1 MVIGYQNIVLRD
13 MVKSDIEDYVRW
25 FTTETE
31 WGNWD
36 APWEPLD
43 GTEEAERKSWTEY
56 YASVK
61 DLPDDELRWKFE
73 IEFCGKHIGWVS
85 SYCIDEAFAWV
96 SADSVQEGQRIYRA
110 VGIDICDKMY
120 QGKGLGTK
128 ALEAFIQYYRDKGY
142 SEIFTQTWS
151 GNTRMI
157 KLAERLG
164 FKECG
169 RKIGSREA
177 LGEKFDG
184 LTFVL

>member
-1 MVIGYQNIVLRD
+1 M
-13 MVKSDIEDYVRW
+13 
-25 FTTETE
+25 
-31 WGNWD
+31 
-36 APWEPLD
+36 
-43 GTEEAERKSWTEY
+43 
-56 YASVK
+56 K

-85 SYCIDEAFAWV
+85 SYCIDEGFAWV
-96 SADSVQEGQRIYRA
+96 SADSVQEGQRKYRA
-110 VGIDICDKMY
+110 VGINICDKMY

-169 RKIGSREA
+169 RKIGFREA

-184 LTFVL
+184 LTFVYCKNNAF